1 MKLAP
6 NRDVRAMAGLAMAR
20 AGEAAG
26 AEELAAELDK
36 TFHLDTRV
44 QEHWLPTIR
53 AGVVL
58 EHKDPNSA
66 IELLKTVRPL
76 DLGQPTNIN
85 SWLCPVYVRGEA
97 CLMLHDGNRAAVE
110 FQKFIDHRGL
120 VMNFPWGALARLG
133 LARAYALQGNTPK
146 ARAVYQDFLTI
157 WNDADPDVPVLKQ
170 AKAECAKLQ

>member
-1 MKLAP
+1 
-6 NRDVRAMAGLAMAR
+6 MAR

-110 FQKFIDHRGL
+110 FQKFIDRRGL
-120 VMNFPWGALARLG
+120 VMNFPWGALAPS
-133 LARAYALQGNTPK
+133 AWRALTPCK
-146 ARAVYQDFLTI
+146 EIRPKPAPSIRTFSPFGTTRT
-157 WNDADPDVPVLKQ
+157 PMFP
-170 AKAECAKLQ
+170 C